1 VLKISNKFKK
11 SEISK
16 YQYYKWVVQDL
27 LGLYIH
33 KGIVKLSRD
42 PEVKELYQEMEEA
55 LIEEGNQPKAVQ
67 ISEQIQTRITTN
79 TIERLPV

>member
-1 VLKISNKFKK
+1 MTKKIKK
-11 SEISK
+11 SEISR

-27 LGLYIH
+27 IGLYIH
-33 KGIVKLSRD
+33 KGIVKLSSD
-42 PEVKELYQEMEEA
+42 PEVKNLYQDMEKA

-67 ISEQIQTRITTN
+67 ISEQIQARITAN